1 MTSTDPLDPVTRF
14 LKAQGLEPTVACFG
28 SSDFVIGSRVRL
40 SGFELVYRVE
50 GDQMIVCD
58 FLPGEVEGKRE
69 SNGAV
74 MAFVRFVHGLER
86 QVPELESVRGMF
98 LESLSNPALTAER
111 QRLAR
116 VLQSQGAVWHEID
129 GDPWL
134 VYPMSAAKRGV
145 NASAGAMPA

>member
-28 SSDFVIGSRVRL
+28 SSDFVIGWRVRL

-58 FLPGEVEGKRE
+58 FLPGEGERE

-86 QVPELESVRGMF
+86 QVPELGSVRGMF

-111 QRLAR
+111 RRLAR
-116 VLQSQGAVWHEID
+116 VLQLQGAAWHEID

-145 NASAGAMPA
+145 NASAGAMAA